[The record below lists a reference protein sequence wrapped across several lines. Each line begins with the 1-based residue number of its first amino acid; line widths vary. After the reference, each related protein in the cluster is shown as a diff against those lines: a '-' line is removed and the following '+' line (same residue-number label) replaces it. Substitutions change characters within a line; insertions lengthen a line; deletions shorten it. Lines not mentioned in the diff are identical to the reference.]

1 MSRLDV
7 QSRLVMTDPLDVDRS
22 PLAASL
28 AGLCRAFA
36 LDAIY
41 AFGIERLTGALT
53 RWIRAH
59 PEMIDRSL

>member
-1 MSRLDV
+1 
-7 QSRLVMTDPLDVDRS
+7 MTDPLDVDRS